1 MVGALTSRALKVDA
15 LAPISPDM
23 KNTITR
29 CGATIITTATILAGA
44 APAIA
49 QPHPYERGKVTAVK
63 VERIHKRAADVSPK
77 GRAHAKPIRIRW
89 ADRGERELHPYGKGS
104 YAGPG
109 RSLRMI
115 PRPGSDGTNALCRS
129 GSKAARWAC

>member
-1 MVGALTSRALKVDA
+1 MPIPLTMN
-15 LAPISPDM
+15 ITM
-23 KNTITR
+23 KR
-29 CGATIITTATILAGA
+29 YGATIITTVSILAGA
-44 APAIA
+44 APAMA
-49 QPHPYERGKVTAVK
+49 TPHPYERDKALSLRAGTIAEHVADTA
-63 VERIHKRAADVSPK
+63 RRDGSPK
-77 GRAHAKPIRIRW
+77 GKAHAKPIRIRW

-104 YAGPG
+104 YYSGPG